1 MTATTISERSVYEET
16 LLELLP
22 PQGYWDEEAYLWLTD
37 HTNRLIEL
45 NDGVVEVLPMP
56 TKKHQAILKYL
67 FLLFH
72 AIMEQTGGTVFFA
85 ALRLRVAP
93 RKFREPDLLLLLS
106 ENDPRGQ
113 DRYWLGADLVLEVVS
128 PDKPERD
135 LVEKRREYAEA
146 AIPEYW
152 IVNPD
157 TESITV
163 LTLDGAEY
171 AEHGVFP
178 RGTVATSALLPG
190 FAASVDA
197 VLDAK

>member
-1 MTATTISERSVYEET
+1 MVAHVTNERSVYEET
-16 LLELLP
+16 LLDILP
-22 PQGYWDEEAYLWLTD
+22 SQGYWSEEAYLWLTD
-37 HTNRLIEL
+37 QTNRLIEFT
-45 NDGVVEVLPMP
+45 DGRVEVLPMP
-56 TKKHQAILKYL
+56 TKKHQAILRYL
-67 FLLFH
+67 FRLFD
-72 AIMEQTGGTVFFA
+72 ALMLRTGGTVFFA

-157 TESITV
+157 TQTITV
-163 LTLDGAEY
+163 LKLDGNHY
-171 AEHGVFP
+171 AEHGVFA
-178 RGTVATSALLPG
+178 RGSTATSALLPD
-190 FAASVDA
+190 FVASVDA
-197 VLDAK
+197 VFDAK

>member
-1 MTATTISERSVYEET
+1 MATTVTSERSMYEET
-16 LLELLP
+16 LLDILP
-22 PQGYWDEEAYLWLTD
+22 AQGYWSEEAYLWLTD
-37 HTNRLIEL
+37 QTNRLIEFT
-45 NDGVVEVLPMP
+45 DGRVEILPMP
-56 TKKHQAILKYL
+56 TKKHQAIVKYL

-72 AIMEQTGGTVFFA
+72 AVMEQTGGTVFFA
-85 ALRLRVAP
+85 ALRLRIAP
-93 RKFREPDLLLLLS
+93 RKFREPDLMLLS
-106 ENDPRGQ
+106 EDDSRGQ

-128 PDKPERD
+128 RDKPERD

-152 IVNPD
+152 IVNPEA
-157 TESITV
+157 ESITV

-178 RGTVATSALLPG
+178 RGTTATSVLLPG
-190 FAASVDA
+190 FAVSVDT